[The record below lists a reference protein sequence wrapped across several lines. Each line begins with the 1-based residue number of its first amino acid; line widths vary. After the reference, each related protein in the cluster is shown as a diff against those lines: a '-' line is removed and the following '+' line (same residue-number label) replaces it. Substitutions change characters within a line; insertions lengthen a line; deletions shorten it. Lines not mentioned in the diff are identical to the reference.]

1 MGQSSSA
8 PTITPQD
15 RAMFQMKQQRDKIKQ
30 YQKRINITM
39 NRQTNL
45 AQQALANGDRD
56 RAKFYLRSKKHQQS
70 TISKTYEQLDNLEM
84 LIGTIEFKLIEKDV
98 IYGLSQGNKVL
109 ESLNGEMSVDK
120 IDKVMDDLEE
130 ERIKVD
136 EVSGALSG
144 LSNRD
149 EDEVDEELE
158 RLEMEEKEKEQDKE
172 QDKEQKTNIKMPL
185 APKTKV
191 DDKVDDKIDDK
202 VDAESDT
209 NTKNPNNIE
218 EPQPIPA

>member
-39 NRQTNL
+39 NRQTIL

-158 RLEMEEKEKEQDKE
+158 RLEMEKQKEKQEE
-172 QDKEQKTNIKMPL
+172 HETNIKMPL

-191 DDKVDDKIDDK
+191 DDNKIDDK

-209 NTKNPNNIE
+209 NTKNPNDIE